1 MMKNR
6 KFFVLWAAMTVL
18 ALTLTGCM
26 GATNRP
32 EATPEVTLAPV
43 TTEMPQVTSAP
54 TPNVTPEATGSAS
67 TAPESSASAQPTGA
81 ASEPFDW
88 MSQGEQVE
96 QRIDQLSEI
105 SSSRVV
111 VNGDAALVAVE
122 FSNQYQG
129 ELTQRIRDMVAGEV
143 MAADPNIKSVAVTAE
158 AEDVKSVGDLAN
170 KIKNGTAVQ
179 DLKDD
184 IDKIIRNVTT
194 LR

>member
-32 EATPEVTLAPV
+32 EATPEVTLAPM
-43 TTEMPQVTSAP
+43 TTEMPQITSAP

-158 AEDVKSVGDLAN
+158 AEDVKSVGDLAD

>member
-6 KFFVLWAAMTVL
+6 KFFVLLAAMTVL

-158 AEDVKSVGDLAN
+158 AEDVKSVGDLAD

>member
-67 TAPESSASAQPTGA
+67 TAPESSASASPPGRPASPLTG
-81 ASEPFDW
+81 
-88 MSQGEQVE
+88 
-96 QRIDQLSEI
+96 
-105 SSSRVV
+105 
-111 VNGDAALVAVE
+111 
-122 FSNQYQG
+122 
-129 ELTQRIRDMVAGEV
+129 
-143 MAADPNIKSVAVTAE
+143 
-158 AEDVKSVGDLAN
+158 
-170 KIKNGTAVQ
+170 
-179 DLKDD
+179 
-184 IDKIIRNVTT
+184 
-194 LR
+194 

>member
-43 TTEMPQVTSAP
+43 TTEMPQITSAP

-158 AEDVKSVGDLAN
+158 AEDVKSVGDLAD

>member
-6 KFFVLWAAMTVL
+6 KFFVLLAAMTVL
-18 ALTLTGCM
+18 ALMLTGCM

-158 AEDVKSVGDLAN
+158 AEDVKSVGDLAD

>member
-158 AEDVKSVGDLAN
+158 AEDVKSVGDLAD

>member
-1 MMKNR
+1 MIKNR
-6 KFFVLWAAMTVL
+6 KIFVLLTLMTML

-26 GATNRP
+26 GASNRP
-32 EATPEVTLAPV
+32 EPTPEVTLAPM
-43 TTEMPQVTSAP
+43 TTDLPQVTGAA
-54 TPNVTPEATGSAS
+54 TPNITPAATDGASAAPTGSADAQSSS
-67 TAPESSASAQPTGA
+67 TPGA
-81 ASEPFDW
+81 PFDW

-96 QRIDQLSEI
+96 QRINQLSEI
-105 SSSRVV
+105 ASSRVI

-143 MAADPNIKSVAVTAE
+143 MAADANIKSVAVTSE
-158 AEDVKSVGDLAN
+158 TEDVKSVGDLAD

-179 DLKDD
+179 ELKDD

>member
-67 TAPESSASAQPTGA
+67 TAPESSASAQPTGV

-158 AEDVKSVGDLAN
+158 AEDVKSVGDLAD